1 MLQLRKETDYA
12 IQFLQLLSKG
22 RESLSLSDVARAT
35 GISFLFLQKIARRLR
50 LAGLIKSRKGIEG
63 GYYLARPAKNISL
76 KKIIEV
82 MEGKCGVLSCFE
94 ESCPHSVK
102 CALKNKMGNCNK
114 KIMKILEGIK
124 LKDL

>member
-63 GYYLARPAKNISL
+63 GYYLARPEGNISL

-82 MEGKCGVLSCFE
+82 MEGRCDVLSCYGE
-94 ESCPHSVK
+94 GCLHSGK
-102 CALKNKMGNCNK
+102 CLLKKKMSKFNRRLS
-114 KIMKILEGIK
+114 KILEETK